1 MAHDSQDAAGS
12 AGVALDALLVEP
24 LLRGS
29 LFAGDA
35 DTSRAVLWCL
45 PLSEV
50 DGRTRAAE
58 IAAVDLQGVAV
69 HAGAAALG
77 DLTATKRLL
86 ADLASRGAAALLVW
100 PGHHG
105 APVDVDALRRAAD
118 AAALPVVTLGPDAD
132 FHHVSQLVASKVL
145 AQSAHVLEYSV
156 RVHRAMGEVF
166 AHGSGLAAMAT
177 TMSHLS
183 RAPVFILDMAGETL
197 AHADPRVS
205 SPQVPVEV
213 GATIVNQLIAQHRRD
228 RDRAEHG
235 PEEATHS
242 RIAELDL
249 ECEPTFAVAAPVSVA
264 DEPYGVV
271 VILEP
276 SWPLDE
282 HDLAQHRIIVEQGAT
297 LVGSEMLRQRS
308 VREAQ
313 ERARD
318 DFVDALLHA
327 RFADQHELAAR
338 ARHYR
343 FDPSARFAVFVIT
356 ASGLEPDRRPDGR
369 RGANAARA
377 AGNVAPMEGVLTM
390 TAQIGSMVVV
400 VRQVPSGLGGAP
412 LDPLAER
419 QALQTYGT
427 QLQRAMRERLGE
439 QVRVAYGGA
448 GTGARGVARS
458 YREARTAVALGV
470 KVGAARVCGYD
481 SLRVFAAIQEVATTA
496 AGRSFAEEVLEP
508 LRKADGQ
515 TGNLEK
521 IVIAYIEESGNLNA
535 AARRLQLHRNTML
548 YKLDRASRALQ
559 MDVRTAE
566 TQFMVWLAHRIETLG
581 EVQRAL
587 DRELLP
593 PSA

>member
-1 MAHDSQDAAGS
+1 
-12 AGVALDALLVEP
+12 
-24 LLRGS
+24 
-29 LFAGDA
+29 
-35 DTSRAVLWCL
+35 
-45 PLSEV
+45 
-50 DGRTRAAE
+50 
-58 IAAVDLQGVAV
+58 
-69 HAGAAALG
+69 
-77 DLTATKRLL
+77 
-86 ADLASRGAAALLVW
+86 
-100 PGHHG
+100 
-105 APVDVDALRRAAD
+105 
-118 AAALPVVTLGPDAD
+118 
-132 FHHVSQLVASKVL
+132 
-145 AQSAHVLEYSV
+145 
-156 RVHRAMGEVF
+156 
-166 AHGSGLAAMAT
+166 
-177 TMSHLS
+177 
-183 RAPVFILDMAGETL
+183 
-197 AHADPRVS
+197 
-205 SPQVPVEV
+205 
-213 GATIVNQLIAQHRRD
+213 
-228 RDRAEHG
+228 
-235 PEEATHS
+235 
-242 RIAELDL
+242 
-249 ECEPTFAVAAPVSVA
+249 
-264 DEPYGVV
+264 
-271 VILEP
+271 
-276 SWPLDE
+276 LDE

-308 VREAQ
+308 VQEAQ

-343 FDPSARFAVFVIT
+343 FDPAARFAVFVVT
-356 ASGLEPDRRPDGR
+356 ASGLEPDRRPDAR

-377 AGNVAPMEGVLTM
+377 AGRVAPADGVLTL

-400 VRQVPSGLGGAP
+400 VRQVPARRSGAAP
-412 LDPLAER
+412 DPLAER

-427 QLQRAMRERLGE
+427 QLHRAMHQRLGE

-448 GTGARGVARS
+448 GTGAQGVARS

-481 SLRVFAAIQEVATTA
+481 SLRVFAAIEQVATTA
-496 AGRSFAEEVLEP
+496 AGRNFAQEVLEP

-515 TGNLEK
+515 TGNLES

-581 EVQRAL
+581 DVQRAL

>member
-1 MAHDSQDAAGS
+1 MAQDGQDEPTN
-12 AGVALDALLVEP
+12 AGVSLDALLAEFRLP
-24 LLRGS
+24 GRLLTGALPSPRP
-29 LFAGDA
+29 
-35 DTSRAVLWCL
+35 VLWTL

-58 IAAVDLQGVAV
+58 AAGSDLLGVAV
-69 HAGAAALG
+69 HAAATALG
-77 DLTATKRLL
+77 DEKDTCELL
-86 ADLASRGAAALLVW
+86 IELAARGAAALLLW
-100 PGHHG
+100 PGRDG
-105 APVDVDALRRAAD
+105 GPVDEEAFRRAGE
-118 AAALPVVTLGPDAD
+118 AAGLPVMALGADAD
-132 FHHVSQLVASKVL
+132 FQRVSQLIAAKVL
-145 AQSAHVLEYSV
+145 TQSAHVLEYSV
-156 RVHRAMGEVF
+156 KVHRAMGEVF

-183 RAPVFILDMAGETL
+183 ASPVFILDLSGETL
-197 AHADPRVS
+197 AHADPRVE
-205 SPQVPVEV
+205 SPRVPVDV
-213 GATIVNQLIAQHRRD
+213 GATIVNQLIAQSRRE
-228 RDRAEHG
+228 REQNQGG
-235 PEEATHS
+235 PEGAHS
-242 RIAELDL
+242 RVAELDL
-249 ECEPTFAVAAPVSVA
+249 ECGRTFAVAAPVSVA
-264 DEPYGVV
+264 DEPYGIVV
-271 VILEP
+271 VLEP
-276 SWPLDE
+276 DWPLDE

-308 VREAQ
+308 VQEAQ

-343 FDPSARFAVFVIT
+343 FDPAARFAVFVVT
-356 ASGLEPDRRPDGR
+356 ASGLEPDRRPDAR

-377 AGNVAPMEGVLTM
+377 AGRVAPADGVLTL

-400 VRQVPSGLGGAP
+400 VRQVPARRSGAAP
-412 LDPLAER
+412 DPLAER

-427 QLQRAMRERLGE
+427 QLHRAMHQRLGE

-448 GTGARGVARS
+448 GTGAQGVARS

-481 SLRVFAAIQEVATTA
+481 SLRVFAAIEQVATTA
-496 AGRSFAEEVLEP
+496 AGRNFAQEVLEP

-515 TGNLEK
+515 TGNLES

-581 EVQRAL
+581 DVQRAL

>member
-1 MAHDSQDAAGS
+1 MAHDSQDTRAGS
-12 AGVALDALLVEP
+12 SVTLDALLAEP
-24 LLRGS
+24 PLHGRLLT
-29 LFAGDA
+29 DVMP
-35 DTSRAVLWCL
+35 DTRPVLWSL

-50 DGRTRAAE
+50 DSRTRAAE
-58 IAAVDLQGVAV
+58 AAGSDLLGVAV
-69 HAGAAALG
+69 HAPVAALG
-77 DLTATKRLL
+77 DAALTSQLMT
-86 ADLASRGAAALLVW
+86 DLASRKAAALLVW

-105 APVDVDALRRAAD
+105 DPVNEEALRRAGD
-118 AAALPVVTLGPDAD
+118 AIGLPVVALGPDAD
-132 FHHVSQLVASKVL
+132 FQRVSQLIATKVL
-145 AQSAHVLEYSV
+145 TQSAHVLEYSV
-156 RVHRAMGEVF
+156 KVHRVMGEVF

-177 TMSHLS
+177 TMSQLS
-183 RAPVFILDMAGETL
+183 RSPVFILDLSGETL
-197 AHADPRVS
+197 AHADPRVA
-205 SPQVPVEV
+205 SPKVPVDV
-213 GATIVNQLIAQHRRD
+213 GATIVNQLIAQSRRE
-228 RDRAEHG
+228 R
-235 PEEATHS
+235 EANGTASEGGYS
-242 RIAELDL
+242 RVAELDL
-249 ECEPTFAVAAPVSVA
+249 ESGPTYAVAAPVSVA

-271 VILEP
+271 VVLEP
-276 SWPLDE
+276 TWPLDE

-308 VREAQ
+308 VQEAQ

-343 FDPSARFAVFVIT
+343 FDPAARFAVFVVT
-356 ASGLEPDRRPDGR
+356 ANGLEPDRRPDGR
-369 RGANAARA
+369 RAANAARA
-377 AGNVAPMEGVLTM
+377 AGRVAPVDGVLTL

-400 VRQVPSGLGGAP
+400 VRQVPSRRSGVAP
-412 LDPLAER
+412 DPLAER

-427 QLQRAMRERLGE
+427 QLHRAMHQRLGE

-448 GTGARGVARS
+448 GTGAQGVARS

-470 KVGAARVCGYD
+470 KVGAAPVCGYD
-481 SLRVFAAIQEVATTA
+481 SLKVFAAIEEVATTA

-515 TGNLEK
+515 TGNLES

-566 TQFMVWLAHRIETLG
+566 TQFMIWLAHRIETLG